1 MWQTVWEKQ
10 QQEIRRGTASHPRF
24 NNNIYIASLKWGH
37 HRPDRMVNRTKLN
50 EWAKK
55 DGEKKRARARKNENE
70 GTKQTVKQLSS
81 VHDYLCVNLW
91 LGVWFS
97 VFMCMFPFEL
107 VWVLLCFHVDV
118 ALTVSC
124 CLLAILSQVLL
135 FETNYFS
142 RLFCMLTCISLCMC
156 GAASSSL
163 IEKKEEELMEEQI
176 YKAHNSKRRT
186 EMKSETSGGMRVR
199 EQEVNQA
206 KREGWGGFKLRD
218 GKKWNRGR

>member
-1 MWQTVWEKQ
+1 MTDCWEKR

-50 EWAKK
+50 AWAKK
-55 DGEKKRARARKNENE
+55 DGEKKRARVRKNENE
-70 GTKQTVKQLSS
+70 GTKQTVMQL
-81 VHDYLCVNLW
+81 HDYLCVNLW

-118 ALTVSC
+118 ASTISR

-142 RLFCMLTCISLCMC
+142 CLFSMLTCISLCMC

-176 YKAHNSKRRT
+176 YKVHNSKRRT
-186 EMKSETSGGMRVR
+186 EMKSETWEWENRKLIKLKEKGGGV
-199 EQEVNQA
+199 QA
-206 KREGWGGFKLRD
+206 ERWGKM
-218 GKKWNRGR
+218 K

>member
-1 MWQTVWEKQ
+1 MREQKKTERKREQEWE
-10 QQEIRRGTASHPRF
+10 RMRTRGR
-24 NNNIYIASLKWGH
+24 
-37 HRPDRMVNRTKLN
+37 NR
-50 EWAKK
+50 
-55 DGEKKRARARKNENE
+55 
-70 GTKQTVKQLSS
+70 LSCNCP

-118 ALTVSC
+118 ALTVSR

-142 RLFCMLTCISLCMC
+142 CLFCMLTCISLCMC

-176 YKAHNSKRRT
+176 YKVHNSKRRT

-206 KREGWGGFKLRD
+206 KREGGGGSSWEM
-218 GKKWNRGR
+218 GKNEIEADKQENSRSKVNVVKVREM

>member
-1 MWQTVWEKQ
+1 MREQKKTERKREQEWE
-10 QQEIRRGTASHPRF
+10 RMRTRGR
-24 NNNIYIASLKWGH
+24 
-37 HRPDRMVNRTKLN
+37 NR
-50 EWAKK
+50 
-55 DGEKKRARARKNENE
+55 
-70 GTKQTVKQLSS
+70 LSCNCP

-118 ALTVSC
+118 ALTVSR

-142 RLFCMLTCISLCMC
+142 CLFSMLTCISLCMC

-176 YKAHNSKRRT
+176 YKVHNSKRRT
-186 EMKSETSGGMRVR
+186 EMKSETWEWENRKLIKLKEKGGGV
-199 EQEVNQA
+199 QA
-206 KREGWGGFKLRD
+206 ERWGKM
-218 GKKWNRGR
+218 K